1 MPHRVHQANKTKIF
15 DDNVLRVHLI
25 LQRLHPFSISASA
38 GLRTTLTS
46 LKTMWLAVRPFKRR
60 SALRWIGILRTKISL
75 NFVGLFFFC
84 QTVKKGSVL
93 MRIGIFG
100 NGNLDWKSLNYQYYQ
115 ILRTIVLMSRYTLI
129 FVMIDSE
136 FYFLTH
142 LWSKLS
148 PEQVTSGYTT
158 EEDCKKWPRE
168 VLFALSFLFF
178 ISWSHFSIFI
188 SPCFCFFSLSI
199 QSLPITQVC
208 TISKETKRKFNPVTK
223 CEKVREVPC
232 QALET
237 GTETFKRNETK

>member
-1 MPHRVHQANKTKIF
+1 
-15 DDNVLRVHLI
+15 
-25 LQRLHPFSISASA
+25 
-38 GLRTTLTS
+38 
-46 LKTMWLAVRPFKRR
+46 
-60 SALRWIGILRTKISL
+60 
-75 NFVGLFFFC
+75 
-84 QTVKKGSVL
+84 
-93 MRIGIFG
+93 
-100 NGNLDWKSLNYQYYQ
+100 
-115 ILRTIVLMSRYTLI
+115 
-129 FVMIDSE
+129 MIDSE
-136 FYFLTH
+136 FYFLTY

-168 VLFALSFLFF
+168 VLFALSF

-199 QSLPITQVC
+199 QPLPITQVC

-237 GTETFKRNETK
+237 ETETFKRYKTNKTNKIYCSFQIPQELCGPSGCGFVQGPEICHDEVWSISLCHFTATLTFPTFFWK

>member
-1 MPHRVHQANKTKIF
+1 
-15 DDNVLRVHLI
+15 
-25 LQRLHPFSISASA
+25 
-38 GLRTTLTS
+38 
-46 LKTMWLAVRPFKRR
+46 
-60 SALRWIGILRTKISL
+60 
-75 NFVGLFFFC
+75 
-84 QTVKKGSVL
+84 
-93 MRIGIFG
+93 
-100 NGNLDWKSLNYQYYQ
+100 
-115 ILRTIVLMSRYTLI
+115 
-129 FVMIDSE
+129 MIDSE

-168 VLFALSFLFF
+168 VLFALSFMFF

-199 QSLPITQVC
+199 QSLSITQVC

-237 GTETFKRNETK
+237 GTETFKRNETNKIYCFFRSLKNYAAPLAVVLFRALRFATMRFGPFPFVFLR